1 MQKTLWGAIYFE
13 SFNQSVMFSR
23 KETSGVYL
31 GRAAIYLASECIVH
45 IAVLQ
50 DCAAASIDRS
60 IPYIKNSSSMKPYS
74 NLLHDCS
81 KKIL

>member
-1 MQKTLWGAIYFE
+1 MQKTLWGAICFE
-13 SFNQSVMFSR
+13 SFNQSGMFSR

-60 IPYIKNSSSMKPYS
+60 IPYIKNSSGMKT
-74 NLLHDCS
+74 LLFVARF
-81 KKIL
+81 

>member
-60 IPYIKNSSSMKPYS
+60 IPYIKNSSGMKTF
-74 NLLHDCS
+74 L
-81 KKIL
+81 KVA